1 MAAPWRCWCCSP
13 GLESLLRPGR
23 QGWCAG
29 ERSWRMFV
37 LGWLP
42 WRGKNKALEKGKKM
56 GNNNGLWMEKDKEM
70 GMGMGNEK
78 GMRKGKGK

>member
-1 MAAPWRCWCCSP
+1 
-13 GLESLLRPGR
+13 
-23 QGWCAG
+23 
-29 ERSWRMFV
+29 MFV